1 LKQVEAAE
9 NAQGAVAPATIAEQ
23 KDGGDGEDSSSAAEH
38 AADRVV
44 MLVDVG
50 YASSHAALFRV
61 GSAAHGVELPTV
73 EQLGESTI
81 ADGLGV
87 AAVDDILFDSI
98 ALKLKE
104 KGECPLTSC
113 TLTILCP
120 HICGVWT
127 VRVCSHFESVV
138 CPRLHALKGM
148 QAQ

>member
-1 LKQVEAAE
+1 
-9 NAQGAVAPATIAEQ
+9 
-23 KDGGDGEDSSSAAEH
+23 
-38 AADRVV
+38 

-61 GSAAHGVELPTV
+61 GSAAHGVEMPTV

-104 KGECPLTSC
+104 KGECSLPLPSVTS
-113 TLTILCP
+113 T
-120 HICGVWT
+120 
-127 VRVCSHFESVV
+127 VV
-138 CPRLHALKGM
+138 CPHTCMHAVYGQDVSAVTSSRLFA
-148 QAQ
+148 QACTR